1 MYLNI
6 SMNAALIELHYL
18 PSLEYFC
25 ALRAF
30 DRVIIE
36 KHEHFVKQSYRNRC
50 HVLTAQGTFSLT
62 VPLRDKRNDLPMYAV
77 KIDYTQKWQN
87 NHWRTIESA
96 YRNAPFFEFYAE
108 ELQHIIYKGH
118 ETLYSLNSELL
129 SFCLR
134 SSHMNVSLSESVA
147 YEKIPANGIL
157 DLRGYINAKKPY
169 SERNLYHPIPY
180 YQVFG
185 NAFASNLSI
194 LDLLFCMGPQTLN
207 IINNSGLKKLNK

>member
-1 MYLNI
+1 
-6 SMNAALIELHYL
+6 MNAALIELHYL

-30 DRVIIE
+30 DHVIIE

-50 HVLTAQGTFSLT
+50 QVLTAQGPFTLI
-62 VPLRDKRNDLPMYAV
+62 VPLRDKRNDLPIHAI
-77 KIDYTQKWQN
+77 KIDYAQKWQN

-96 YRNAPFFEFYAE
+96 YRNAPFFEFYFE
-108 ELQHIIYKGH
+108 ELQQIIYQGH
-118 ETLYSLNSELL
+118 ETIYSLNTELL

-134 SSHMNVSLSESVA
+134 SSGIAVSLSESVA
-147 YEKIPANGIL
+147 YEKNPATGIL
-157 DLRGYINAKKPY
+157 DLRGYINAKKSC
-169 SERNLYHPIPY
+169 SERNLYRPIPY

-207 IINNSGLKKLNK
+207 IINNSGAKKLNK